1 MLKRSKLLAEIDD
14 KNNSRNSEKKIDLDS
29 IMELLKKETQIPKIQ
44 AISPDIYKKIAQLIK
59 ELSTQKYEDLEL
71 DVHHGLIRL
80 IILSTKSLM
89 ELRTRKLLENSNANL
104 AYPSLSSDDYS
115 KLTDEEKY
123 IFEEERKVSQRKDL
137 IIQSLTNG
145 NVNNLDSISRII
157 RSKMIIIRFLEA
169 TDQFMGV
176 DMARYGPFIKE
187 DVAILPFENA
197 RSLIE
202 RKAAVEINDLRF
214 HIKQT

>member
-1 MLKRSKLLAEIDD
+1 MAEIDD
-14 KNNSRNSEKKIDLDS
+14 NSSGKNSERKIDLDF

-44 AISPDIYKKIAQLIK
+44 GVSPDIYKKIAQLIK
-59 ELSTQKYEDLEL
+59 ELSIQKYEDLEL
-71 DVHHGLIRL
+71 DVHHELIRL
-80 IILSTKSLM
+80 LVLSTKSLI
-89 ELRTRKLLENSNANL
+89 ELRTLKLLENSNGNL
-104 AYPSLSSDDYS
+104 SSTSLSTDDYS

-137 IIQSLTNG
+137 IKQSLIDG

-157 RSKMIIIRFLEA
+157 RTKMIIIRFMES
-169 TDQFMGV
+169 TDRFMGV
-176 DMARYGPFIKE
+176 DMAKYGPFIKE

-202 RKAAVEINDLRF
+202 RKVAVEINDLQF
-214 HIKQT
+214 HIKET

>member
-1 MLKRSKLLAEIDD
+1 MAEIDD
-14 KNNSRNSEKKIDLDS
+14 NNNSGNSEKKIDLDF

-44 AISPDIYKKIAQLIK
+44 GMSPDIYKKIAQLIK
-59 ELSTQKYEDLEL
+59 VLSIQKYENIEL
-71 DVHHGLIRL
+71 DVHHELIRL
-80 IILSTKSLM
+80 LVLSTKSLI

-104 AYPSLSSDDYS
+104 PYPSLSTDDYS

-123 IFEEERKVSQRKDL
+123 IFEEESKVSQRKDL
-137 IIQSLTNG
+137 IIQSLIDG

-157 RSKMIIIRFLEA
+157 RSKMTIIRFLES

-176 DMARYGPFIKE
+176 DMAKYGPFIKE

-202 RKAAVEINDLRF
+202 RKVAVEINDLRF
-214 HIKQT
+214 HVKET

>member
-1 MLKRSKLLAEIDD
+1 LAEIDD
-14 KNNSRNSEKKIDLDS
+14 NNNSRNSEKKIDLDF

-44 AISPDIYKKIAQLIK
+44 AMSPDIYKKIAQLIK
-59 ELSTQKYEDLEL
+59 ELSIQKYENLDL
-71 DVHHGLIRL
+71 DVHHELIRL
-80 IILSTKSLM
+80 LVLSTKSLI
-89 ELRTRKLLENSNANL
+89 ELRTRKLLENSSANL
-104 AYPSLSSDDYS
+104 SYPSLSTDDYT

-123 IFEEERKVSQRKDL
+123 IFEEQRKVSQRKDL
-137 IIQSLTNG
+137 IIQSLIDG

-176 DMARYGPFIKE
+176 DMAKYGPFIRE

-202 RKAAVEINDLRF
+202 RKVGVEINDLRF
-214 HIKQT
+214 HVKET

>member
-1 MLKRSKLLAEIDD
+1 MAEIDD
-14 KNNSRNSEKKIDLDS
+14 NSSGKNTERKIDLDF

-44 AISPDIYKKIAQLIK
+44 GISPDIYKKIAQLIK
-59 ELSTQKYEDLEL
+59 ELSIQKYEDLEL
-71 DVHHGLIRL
+71 DVHHELIRL
-80 IILSTKSLM
+80 LVLSTKSLI
-89 ELRTRKLLENSNANL
+89 ELRTRKLLENSNGNL
-104 AYPSLSSDDYS
+104 SSTSLSTDDYS

-137 IIQSLTNG
+137 IKQSLIDG

-157 RSKMIIIRFLEA
+157 RSKMIIIRFLES

-176 DMARYGPFIKE
+176 DMAKYGPFIKE

-202 RKAAVEINDLRF
+202 RKVAVEINDLRF
-214 HIKQT
+214 HIKET

>member
-1 MLKRSKLLAEIDD
+1 MAEIDD
-14 KNNSRNSEKKIDLDS
+14 NNNSRYSEKTIGLDY

-59 ELSTQKYEDLEL
+59 ELSTQKFEDLES
-71 DVHHGLIRL
+71 DVHHELTKLIV
-80 IILSTKSLM
+80 LSTKSLI

-104 AYPSLSSDDYS
+104 TYPNLSTDDYS

-137 IIQSLTNG
+137 IIQSLTDG
-145 NVNNLDSISRII
+145 NVNNLDSISMII

-176 DMARYGPFIKE
+176 DMAKYGPFLKE

-202 RKAAVEINDLRF
+202 RKAAIEIKDLRF
-214 HIKQT
+214 HTKET

>member
-1 MLKRSKLLAEIDD
+1 MAEIDD
-14 KNNSRNSEKKIDLDS
+14 NNNSRNSEKKIDLDF

-44 AISPDIYKKIAQLIK
+44 GMSPDIYKKIAQLIK
-59 ELSTQKYEDLEL
+59 ELSIQKYENLEL
-71 DVHHGLIRL
+71 DVHHELIRL
-80 IILSTKSLM
+80 LVLSTKSLI

-104 AYPSLSSDDYS
+104 PYPSLSTDDYS

-123 IFEEERKVSQRKDL
+123 IFEEERKLSQRKDL
-137 IIQSLTNG
+137 IIQSLIDG

-157 RSKMIIIRFLEA
+157 RSKMIIIRFLES

-176 DMARYGPFIKE
+176 DMAKYGPFIKE

-202 RKAAVEINDLRF
+202 RKVAVEINDLRF
-214 HIKQT
+214 HVKET

>member
-1 MLKRSKLLAEIDD
+1 MAEIDD
-14 KNNSRNSEKKIDLDS
+14 NSSGKNSERKIDLDF

-44 AISPDIYKKIAQLIK
+44 GISPDIYKKIAQLIK
-59 ELSTQKYEDLEL
+59 ELSIQKYEDLEL
-71 DVHHGLIRL
+71 DVHHELIRL
-80 IILSTKSLM
+80 LVLSTKSLI
-89 ELRTRKLLENSNANL
+89 ELRTRKLLENSNGN
-104 AYPSLSSDDYS
+104 LSSTPLSTDDYS

-137 IIQSLTNG
+137 IKQSLIDG

-157 RSKMIIIRFLEA
+157 RTKMIIIRFMES
-169 TDQFMGV
+169 TDRFMGV
-176 DMARYGPFIKE
+176 DMAKYGPFIKE

-202 RKAAVEINDLRF
+202 RKVAVEINDLRF
-214 HIKQT
+214 HIKET

>member
-1 MLKRSKLLAEIDD
+1 LAETDD
-14 KNNSRNSEKKIDLDS
+14 NSNGKYSERKIDLDF

-44 AISPDIYKKIAQLIK
+44 GVSPDIYKKIAKLIK
-59 ELSTQKYEDLEL
+59 ELSIQKYEDLEL
-71 DVHHGLIRL
+71 DVHHELIRL
-80 IILSTKSLM
+80 LVLSTKSLI
-89 ELRTRKLLENSNANL
+89 ELRTLKLLENSNGNL
-104 AYPSLSSDDYS
+104 SSTSLSTDDYS

-123 IFEEERKVSQRKDL
+123 IFEQERKVSQRKDL
-137 IIQSLTNG
+137 IKQSLIDG

-157 RSKMIIIRFLEA
+157 RSKMIIIRFLES

-176 DMARYGPFIKE
+176 DMAKYGPFIKE

-202 RKAAVEINDLRF
+202 RKVAVEINDLRF
-214 HIKQT
+214 HIKET

>member
-1 MLKRSKLLAEIDD
+1 MAEIDD
-14 KNNSRNSEKKIDLDS
+14 NSSGKNSERKIDLDF

-44 AISPDIYKKIAQLIK
+44 GISPDIYKKIAQLIK
-59 ELSTQKYEDLEL
+59 ELSIQKYEDLEL
-71 DVHHGLIRL
+71 DVHHELIRL
-80 IILSTKSLM
+80 LVLSTKSLI
-89 ELRTRKLLENSNANL
+89 ELRTRKLLENSTGNL
-104 AYPSLSSDDYS
+104 SSTSLSTDDYS

-123 IFEEERKVSQRKDL
+123 IFEEERKVLQRKNL
-137 IIQSLTNG
+137 IKQSLIDG

-157 RSKMIIIRFLEA
+157 RSKMIIIRFLES

-176 DMARYGPFIKE
+176 DMAKYGPFIKE

-202 RKAAVEINDLRF
+202 RKVAVEINDLRF
-214 HIKQT
+214 HIKET

>member
-1 MLKRSKLLAEIDD
+1 LAEIDD
-14 KNNSRNSEKKIDLDS
+14 NNNNRTSEKKIVLDF
-29 IMELLKKETQIPKIQ
+29 IMELLKKETQIPKIL
-44 AISPDIYKKIAQLIK
+44 AISPDVYKKIAQLIK
-59 ELSTQKYEDLEL
+59 ELSIQKYEDLEL
-71 DVHHGLIRL
+71 DVHQELIKL
-80 IILSTKSLM
+80 IVLSTKSLI
-89 ELRTRKLLENSNANL
+89 ELRTKKLLENSNANL
-104 AYPSLSSDDYS
+104 TYPSLSTDDYS

-137 IIQSLTNG
+137 IIQSLTDG

-202 RKAAVEINDLRF
+202 REVAIEINDLRF
-214 HIKQT
+214 HIKET

>member
-1 MLKRSKLLAEIDD
+1 MAEIDD
-14 KNNSRNSEKKIDLDS
+14 NNNNRTSEKKIDLDF

-44 AISPDIYKKIAQLIK
+44 AISPDVYKKIAQLIK
-59 ELSTQKYEDLEL
+59 ELSTQKYENLEL
-71 DVHHGLIRL
+71 DVHQELIKL
-80 IILSTKSLM
+80 IVLSTKSLI
-89 ELRTRKLLENSNANL
+89 ELRTKKLLENSNANL
-104 AYPSLSSDDYS
+104 TYPSLSTDDYS

-137 IIQSLTNG
+137 ITQSLTDG

-202 RKAAVEINDLRF
+202 RKVAIEINDLRF
-214 HIKQT
+214 HIKET

>member
-1 MLKRSKLLAEIDD
+1 MAEIDD
-14 KNNSRNSEKKIDLDS
+14 NSSGKNSERKIDLDF

-44 AISPDIYKKIAQLIK
+44 GISPDIYKKIAQLIK
-59 ELSTQKYEDLEL
+59 ELSIQKYEDLEL
-71 DVHHGLIRL
+71 DVHHELIRL
-80 IILSTKSLM
+80 LVQSTKSLI
-89 ELRTRKLLENSNANL
+89 ELRIRKLSENSNENL
-104 AYPSLSSDDYS
+104 SSTSLSTDDYS

-123 IFEEERKVSQRKDL
+123 IFEEERKVSQRKNL
-137 IIQSLTNG
+137 IKQSLIDG

-157 RSKMIIIRFLEA
+157 RSKMIIIRFLES

-176 DMARYGPFIKE
+176 DMAKYGPFIKE

-202 RKAAVEINDLRF
+202 RKVAVEINDLRF
-214 HIKQT
+214 HVKET

>member
-1 MLKRSKLLAEIDD
+1 MAEID
-14 KNNSRNSEKKIDLDS
+14 KHNNSRNSEKKIDLDF
-29 IMELLKKETQIPKIQ
+29 IMELLRKETQIQKIQ
-44 AISPDIYKKIAQLIK
+44 GMSPDIYKKIAQLIK
-59 ELSTQKYEDLEL
+59 ELSIQKYENLEL
-71 DVHHGLIRL
+71 DVHHELIRL
-80 IILSTKSLM
+80 LVLSTKSLI

-104 AYPSLSSDDYS
+104 PYPTLSTDDYS

-137 IIQSLTNG
+137 IIQSLIDG

-157 RSKMIIIRFLEA
+157 RSKMIIIRFLES

-176 DMARYGPFIKE
+176 DMAKYGPFIKE

-202 RKAAVEINDLRF
+202 RKVAVEINDLRF
-214 HIKQT
+214 HVKET

>member
-1 MLKRSKLLAEIDD
+1 LAEIDD
-14 KNNSRNSEKKIDLDS
+14 DNSSRNSEKKIDLDF
-29 IMELLKKETQIPKIQ
+29 IMELLKKERQIPKIQ
-44 AISPDIYKKIAQLIK
+44 AVSPDIYKKIAQLIK

-71 DVHHGLIRL
+71 DVHRELIKL
-80 IILSTKSLM
+80 IVLSTKSLIG
-89 ELRTRKLLENSNANL
+89 LRTRKLLENSNANL
-104 AYPSLSSDDYS
+104 TYPVLSTDDYS

-137 IIQSLTNG
+137 IIQSLTDG
-145 NVNNLDSISRII
+145 NVNNLDTISRII

-202 RKAAVEINDLRF
+202 RKAAIEINDLRF
-214 HIKQT
+214 HIKET

>member
-1 MLKRSKLLAEIDD
+1 MAEIDD
-14 KNNSRNSEKKIDLDS
+14 NSSGKNSERKIDLGF

-44 AISPDIYKKIAQLIK
+44 GISPDIYKKIAQLIK
-59 ELSTQKYEDLEL
+59 ELSIQKYEDLEL
-71 DVHHGLIRL
+71 DVHHELIRL
-80 IILSTKSLM
+80 LVLSTKSLI
-89 ELRTRKLLENSNANL
+89 ELRTLKLLENSNGNL
-104 AYPSLSSDDYS
+104 SSTSLSTDDYS

-123 IFEEERKVSQRKDL
+123 IFEEERKVSQRKNL
-137 IIQSLTNG
+137 IKQSLIDG

-157 RSKMIIIRFLEA
+157 RSKMIIIRFLES

-176 DMARYGPFIKE
+176 DMAKYGPFIKE

-202 RKAAVEINDLRF
+202 RKVAVEINDLRF
-214 HIKQT
+214 HIKET

>member
-1 MLKRSKLLAEIDD
+1 LAEIDD
-14 KNNSRNSEKKIDLDS
+14 NNNSRNSEKKIDLDF

-44 AISPDIYKKIAQLIK
+44 GMSPDIYKKIAQLIK
-59 ELSTQKYEDLEL
+59 ELSIQKYENLEL
-71 DVHHGLIRL
+71 DVHHELIRL
-80 IILSTKSLM
+80 LVLSTKSLI
-89 ELRTRKLLENSNANL
+89 ELRTQKLLENSNANL
-104 AYPSLSSDDYS
+104 PYPSLSTDDYS

-137 IIQSLTNG
+137 IIQSLIDG

-157 RSKMIIIRFLEA
+157 RSKMIIIRFLES

-176 DMARYGPFIKE
+176 DMAKYGPFIKE

-202 RKAAVEINDLRF
+202 RKVAVEINDLRF
-214 HIKQT
+214 HVKET

>member
-1 MLKRSKLLAEIDD
+1 MAEID
-14 KNNSRNSEKKIDLDS
+14 KHNNSRNSEKKIDLDF
-29 IMELLKKETQIPKIQ
+29 IMEILRKETQIQKIQ
-44 AISPDIYKKIAQLIK
+44 GMSPDIYKKIAQLIK
-59 ELSTQKYEDLEL
+59 ELSIQKYENLEL
-71 DVHHGLIRL
+71 DVHHELIRL
-80 IILSTKSLM
+80 LVLSTKSLI

-104 AYPSLSSDDYS
+104 PYPTLSTDDYS

-137 IIQSLTNG
+137 IIQSLIDG

-157 RSKMIIIRFLEA
+157 RSKMIIIRFLES

-176 DMARYGPFIKE
+176 DMAKYGPFIKE

-202 RKAAVEINDLRF
+202 RKVAVEINDLRF
-214 HIKQT
+214 HVKET

>member
-1 MLKRSKLLAEIDD
+1 MAEIDD
-14 KNNSRNSEKKIDLDS
+14 NSSGKNSERKIDLDF

-44 AISPDIYKKIAQLIK
+44 GISPDIYKKIAQLIK
-59 ELSTQKYEDLEL
+59 ELSIQKYEDLEL
-71 DVHHGLIRL
+71 DVHHELIRL
-80 IILSTKSLM
+80 LVQSTKSLI
-89 ELRTRKLLENSNANL
+89 ELRIRKLSENSNGNL
-104 AYPSLSSDDYS
+104 SSNSLSTDDYS

-123 IFEEERKVSQRKDL
+123 IFEEERKVSQRKNL
-137 IIQSLTNG
+137 IKQSLIDG

-157 RSKMIIIRFLEA
+157 RSKMIIIRFLES

-176 DMARYGPFIKE
+176 DMAKYGPFIKE

-202 RKAAVEINDLRF
+202 RKVAVEINDLRF
-214 HIKQT
+214 HIKET

>member
-1 MLKRSKLLAEIDD
+1 MAEIDD
-14 KNNSRNSEKKIDLDS
+14 NSSGKNSERKIDLGF

-44 AISPDIYKKIAQLIK
+44 GISPDIYKKIAQLIK
-59 ELSTQKYEDLEL
+59 ELSIQKYEDLEL
-71 DVHHGLIRL
+71 EVHHELIRL
-80 IILSTKSLM
+80 LVLSTKSLI
-89 ELRTRKLLENSNANL
+89 ELRTRKLLENSNGNL
-104 AYPSLSSDDYS
+104 SSTSLSTDDYS

-123 IFEEERKVSQRKDL
+123 IFEEERKVSQRKNL
-137 IIQSLTNG
+137 IKQSLING

-157 RSKMIIIRFLEA
+157 RSKMIIIRFLES

-176 DMARYGPFIKE
+176 DMAKYGPFIKE

-202 RKAAVEINDLRF
+202 RKVAVEINDLRF
-214 HIKQT
+214 HIKET